1 MANHKSSEKRARQD
15 LKRNARNR
23 AVMSEMKTAISK
35 VKEAIE
41 KKDLKALD
49 ALMREAQSV
58 IAKTRRKGVIHVNNM
73 ARRIG
78 RLTKAV
84 NSAKSAPKK

>member
-23 AVMSEMKTAISK
+23 AVMSEMKTAVSK

-41 KKDLKALD
+41 KKDLKAID
-49 ALMREAQSV
+49 ALLREAQSV
-58 IAKTRRKGVIHVNNM
+58 IAKSRRKGVIHVNNM

-84 NSAKSAPKK
+84 NNVKSEPKK

>member
-1 MANHKSSEKRARQD
+1 MATHKSSEKRARQD
-15 LKRNARNR
+15 IKRNARNR
-23 AVMSEMKTAISK
+23 TVMSELKTAVGK
-35 VKEAIE
+35 VKAAIE
-41 KKDLKALD
+41 KKDLNSLD
-49 ALMREAQSV
+49 QLMREAQSV

-84 NSAKSAPKK
+84 NNAKAQSKK

>member
-15 LKRNARNR
+15 IKRNARNR
-23 AVMSEMKTAISK
+23 AIMSEMKTAMTK

-41 KKDLKALD
+41 KKDVKVID
-49 ALMREAQSV
+49 ELMREAQSV
-58 IAKTRRKGVIHVNNM
+58 IAKTRRKGAIHVNNM

-84 NSAKSAPKK
+84 NNVKAASKK